1 MRKGLIALMIMVA
14 LVLVACAQGPA
25 STPETA
31 ATPEV
36 ATTPETVATPEVEAT
51 PEITEAPF
59 SVTVTDGLGNEVT
72 LNAKPMRI
80 VSMTLATDEIL
91 LDLVGPER
99 LAGITYL
106 ASDASLSNIADRP
119 ELAQIPNVVQP
130 NPGPEQIIAMEPDLV
145 LVAAFTDAAVIEQ
158 LKQAGLPVFVM
169 GFVSSID
176 SIKESI
182 LTIGELVGEPEKAQE
197 MVDAMDARLDEI
209 TIAIGGVEGEPPTV
223 LYLSSDGWVA
233 GAGTSLDDIIIR
245 AGGVNAAADLVDWNQ
260 VSEEQIIQMNP
271 DVVILSPFV
280 TDEEFIDNPVFA
292 DLAAIQNGRVYVA
305 NDAHMSAASQY
316 IVLGVED
323 MAQLLYPEAVLEP

>member
-1 MRKGLIALMIMVA
+1 MMVVA
-14 LVLVACAQGPA
+14 LALTACAQGPA
-25 STPETA
+25 PAPEA
-31 ATPEV
+31 
-36 ATTPETVATPEVEAT
+36 
-51 PEITEAPF
+51 TEAPF
-59 SVTVTDGLGNEVT
+59 SVAVTDGLGNEVT
-72 LNAKPMRI
+72 LSAKPTRI

-106 ASDASLSNIADRP
+106 ASDPSLSNIADRP

-145 LVAAFTDAAVIEQ
+145 LVAAFTDAAVIDQ

-169 GFVSSID
+169 GSVSSID
-176 SIKESI
+176 GIKESI

-197 MVDAMDARLDEI
+197 MIDEMDVRLNEI
-209 TIAIGGVEGEPPTV
+209 TSAIEGTGGEPPTV
-223 LYLSSDGWVA
+223 LYLSSSGWVA
-233 GAGTSLDDIIIR
+233 GSGTSLDDIIIR
-245 AGGVNAAADLVDWNQ
+245 AGGVNAAADLIDWNQ

-280 TDEEFIDNPVFA
+280 TDEEFIDNLVFA
-292 DLAAIQNGRVYVA
+292 DLTAIQNGRVYVA
-305 NDAHMSAASQY
+305 NDAHMSAGSQY

-323 MAQLLYPEAVLEP
+323 MARLLYPEAVLEP

>member
-1 MRKGLIALMIMVA
+1 MIMVA

>member
-1 MRKGLIALMIMVA
+1 MIMVA
-14 LVLVACAQGPA
+14 LALVACAQGPV
-25 STPETA
+25 STPEA
-31 ATPEV
+31 
-36 ATTPETVATPEVEAT
+36 
-51 PEITEAPF
+51 TEAPF
-59 SVTVTDGLGNEVT
+59 NVTVTDGLGNEVT

-169 GFVSSID
+169 GFVSSVD

-209 TIAIGGVEGEPPTV
+209 TTAIGGVEDEPPTV